1 VLRLILGSAT
11 LDTVIVYDSR
21 NLPDDPRDNGFVD
34 AHRPDGRIARLREV
48 DEAFALVDPDTEERF
63 EMPQGGYLV
72 WEDGA
77 WRAIEREEFMDEAW
91 DVSLGAP
98 STLEVD
104 EAP

>member
-1 VLRLILGSAT
+1 
-11 LDTVIVYDSR
+11 VIVFDSS

-34 AHRPDGRIARLREV
+34 AHGPDGRIARVREI
-48 DEAFALVDPDTEERF
+48 DEAFALVDPDSAART

-77 WRAIEREEFMDEAW
+77 WRAIERDEFMAAGW
-91 DVSLGAP
+91 DIALRGP

-104 EAP
+104 DAP